1 MADKQ
6 TIKVLEE
13 FVQNIY
19 WADFLSSEQSIK
31 NLEESLVEVLY
42 EDLQHKGNGLLIT
55 EDGYF
60 LTANHVREEDGKDCS
75 PAKYIRDYQNEIYPI
90 KKICQ
95 TDEREDLALL
105 KAEIKAEKYQKR
117 YKICNTDKLKN
128 FNMGEFPIQIKTRL
142 NGKIEDKEGSL
153 ILNYVV
159 CEKLN
164 YTNQIGSDIQVRGG
178 DSGGII
184 ISSERRELIGF
195 VSNGMEE
202 GDFEFCSRGI
212 MASYHSKIFSGLNL
226 VVREINSL
234 KGF

>member
-6 TIKVLEE
+6 TIKALEE
-13 FVQNIY
+13 FVQNVY
-19 WADFLSSEQSIK
+19 WAEFLSSEQSIK

-55 EDGYF
+55 ENGYF
-60 LTANHVREEDGKDCS
+60 LTANHVEEEDGKDCP
-75 PAKYIRDYQNEIYPI
+75 PAKYIRNYKNEIYPI

-105 KAEIKAEKYQKR
+105 KAEIKAEKCQKM

-128 FNMGEFPIQIKTRL
+128 FYMGEFPIQIKTRL
-142 NGKIEDKEGSL
+142 NEKIENKEGSL
-153 ILNYVV
+153 ILNYIV
-159 CEKLN
+159 CKKLN
-164 YTNQIGSDIQVRGG
+164 YTNQVGSDIHVKNG
-178 DSGGII
+178 DSGGLT
-184 ISSERRELIGF
+184 ISSKRGELIGL